1 MSDYIKLF
9 STESER
15 TAYES
20 GEDFQVPYVSLSDDT
35 KKVNYLSKFLKP
47 IDLAEVGDIV
57 LDGKIM
63 CVSPSNYSK
72 VEGFKNPI
80 GVVGI
85 KKGLLPDGMGRIV
98 SLDFMSVNTPATGS
112 KTGEQMYWGASGNIL
127 GLNYLKQYPC
137 IDNNGTLTTS
147 IQTVKNQGYIP
158 STQFNQKSSLT
169 PGYSY
174 YSTSASGYYIPC
186 PFLEDGTLDPNF
198 IATSAILPG
207 TSTVTTITN
216 PLGDFDG
223 KSNTQ
228 KIMDQCTAQTL
239 VNSYQTGNY
248 PAAHA
253 CTLYNVG
260 NLNWYLPSVGEIALT
275 GANQA
280 VINSSRI
287 LLGEKTLASNG
298 YWSSTPSDS
307 SYVNCLHFNALS
319 SSSNVSRSASPSPAV
334 FVLAMST
341 F

>member
-20 GEDFQVPYVSLSDDT
+20 GEDFQIPYVSFSDDT

-80 GVVGI
+80 GIVGI
-85 KKGLLPDGMGRIV
+85 KKGFLPDGMGRIV
-98 SLDFMSVNTPATGS
+98 SLDFMSVNTPTTGS
-112 KTGEQMYWGASGNIL
+112 KTLEEMYWGAVGDIPEL
-127 GLNYLKQYPC
+127 DYLMYTPS
-137 IDNNGTLTTS
+137 IDNNGTLTTT
-147 IQTVKNQGYIP
+147 IQSFKKGGYVP
-158 STQFNQKSSLT
+158 STAFNTKPSLT
-169 PGYSY
+169 PGYGY
-174 YSTSASGYYIPC
+174 YYNNQPQYYIPC

-198 IATSAILPG
+198 IATSYTIPG
-207 TSTVTTITN
+207 TSTVSTFSN
-216 PLGDFDG
+216 VLKDFDG
-223 KSNTQ
+223 KGNTQ

-239 VNSYQTGNY
+239 VDSTEVGNY

-260 NLNWYLPSVGEIALT
+260 NLNWYLPTAGELT
-275 GANQA
+275 LAMSNQTIIKTSA
-280 VINSSRI
+280 A
-287 LLGEKTLASNG
+287 LLGYENVYPNL
-298 YWSSTPSDS
+298 YWSSNIYDS
-307 SYVNCLHFNALS
+307 QHQWTVNFRYGFVYGAQEAR
-319 SSSNVSRSASPSPAV
+319 VYREPA
-334 FVLAMST
+334 LAMTT